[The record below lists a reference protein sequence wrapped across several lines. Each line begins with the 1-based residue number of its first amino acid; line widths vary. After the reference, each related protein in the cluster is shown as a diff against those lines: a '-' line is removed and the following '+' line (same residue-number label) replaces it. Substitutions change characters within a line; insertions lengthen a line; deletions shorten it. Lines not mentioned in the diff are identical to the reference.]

1 MFFLIGHTLINSL
14 TNSLSHIQQLLIYFF
29 QYLNLSSKITY
40 FLVFIIIRHFFS
52 RLFILMVQAWGIV
65 RARTIIQVFGSFIKE
80 VHLHIQSVT
89 YPFKNTRLNV
99 LYIELIAEVRLRHMK
114 FLSQLTY
121 TNFSFRQDLTKF
133 RTIHKTII
141 L

>member
-1 MFFLIGHTLINSL
+1 MFFLIGHTVI
-14 TNSLSHIQQLLIYFF
+14 NSLSHIQQLLIYFF

-40 FLVFIIIRHFFS
+40 FLVFIIIRHIFS

-89 YPFKNTRLNV
+89 YPFKNTRFNV
-99 LYIELIAEVRLRHMK
+99 K
-114 FLSQLTY
+114 FGITLLKGESER
-121 TNFSFRQDLTKF
+121 SRSK
-133 RTIHKTII
+133 
-141 L
+141 

>member
-52 RLFILMVQAWGIV
+52 RLFTLMVQAWGIV

-89 YPFKNTRLNV
+89 YPFKNTRFNV
-99 LYIELIAEVRLRHMK
+99 K
-114 FLSQLTY
+114 FGITLLKGESER
-121 TNFSFRQDLTKF
+121 SRSK
-133 RTIHKTII
+133 
-141 L
+141 